1 MFSRPPFPYSQFHV
15 GEFEAECL
23 NGLTEEEEEEEEEEE
38 GWKGGSETQ
47 SERATD
53 A

>member
-1 MFSRPPFPYSQFHV
+1 MLIFSRSPFPYSQFHV

-23 NGLTEEEEEEEEEEE
+23 NDLTEEEEEEEE
-38 GWKGGSETQ
+38 GWKGGSKTQ